1 MELSMNI
8 SRDSGRGGQEIGNLP
23 KKSRREG
30 IRHMYRSWEKMH
42 KFPLS
47 RVEVEEGGK
56 EWTIDRTGKKLTE
69 QSRFQTNIVI
79 LYMIWTTV
87 VEILLARMENIGK
100 NRINMHSFDKK
111 IKIPRL
117 RRSISTRI
125 SQTRTEPTMNII
137 LSNKNYNIKFLRNN
151 FLQQN

>member
-1 MELSMNI
+1 
-8 SRDSGRGGQEIGNLP
+8 
-23 KKSRREG
+23 
-30 IRHMYRSWEKMH
+30 
-42 KFPLS
+42 
-47 RVEVEEGGK
+47 
-56 EWTIDRTGKKLTE
+56 
-69 QSRFQTNIVI
+69 
-79 LYMIWTTV
+79 MIWTTV

-100 NRINMHSFDKK
+100 NRINMHSFDEK

-137 LSNKNYNIKFLRNN
+137 LSNKDYNIKFSRNI

>member
-1 MELSMNI
+1 M
-8 SRDSGRGGQEIGNLP
+8 IG
-23 KKSRREG
+23 
-30 IRHMYRSWEKMH
+30 
-42 KFPLS
+42 
-47 RVEVEEGGK
+47 
-56 EWTIDRTGKKLTE
+56 
-69 QSRFQTNIVI
+69 
-79 LYMIWTTV
+79 TTV

-100 NRINMHSFDKK
+100 NRINMHSFDEK

-137 LSNKNYNIKFLRNN
+137 LSNKDYNIKFLRNN